1 MISLGVCTDNNL
13 VKKLYK
19 ENEICFNQNSF
30 AVTAICGQ
38 EILGYC
44 LYDLT
49 DKEMVLHS
57 VNPIG
62 DLPLADGII
71 RSTLHVAAERSIL
84 NAFYDNDSIK
94 SVLELLDFIENETE
108 KKVNINKLFTGCNSC
123 KKNSWFF

>member
-38 EILGYC
+38 EMLGYC

-49 DKEMVLHS
+49 DKEMVLHL

-108 KKVNINKLFTGCNSC
+108 KKVNMNKLFTGCNSC
-123 KKNSWFF
+123 KKNS

>member
-38 EILGYC
+38 EMLGYC

-49 DKEMVLHS
+49 DKEMVLHL

-123 KKNSWFF
+123 KKNS